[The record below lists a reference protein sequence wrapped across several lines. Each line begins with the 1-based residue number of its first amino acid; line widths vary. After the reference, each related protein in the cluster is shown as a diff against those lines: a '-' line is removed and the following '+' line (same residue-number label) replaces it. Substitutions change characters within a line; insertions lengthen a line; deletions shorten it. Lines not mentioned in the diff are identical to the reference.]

1 MDISGMKPEPAWF
14 PSENELQNSN
24 IAKVIKDLGPGLG
37 FHNYQQLHRFS
48 VEKYPQFWQKMIEI
62 LNIQF
67 DKSYDTIVDLSEGI
81 EKPKWLSG
89 AKLNIIKSCF
99 LAPPEKIAIISQAED
114 GRVTRMSYKTLNELS
129 GRVAIALQRT
139 FKKGDRI
146 AIIMPMTHLAV
157 AIYLG
162 IIKAGCVAVSIA
174 DSFAAEEI
182 EVRLKISDAK
192 AVFTQDNII
201 RGGKTLPLYDRAMT
215 AKPNTMV
222 VLPAKEGEE
231 LNCTLRG
238 EDISWQKFLENT
250 EQNLQNFS
258 SVSCDPKDYI
268 NILFSSGTTGDPKAI
283 PWTQT
288 TPIKCASDA
297 YFHHDIQSND
307 IFCWPSNLGWMM
319 GPWLIFAVLINK
331 ACMALYEGTP
341 NGVGFGQFIQNN
353 GVTILGVV
361 PTIVNTWRSTACME
375 KLDWKSIKLFT
386 STGETSNADDML
398 YLMGLAGMKPVIEY
412 CGGTEIGGA
421 YITGT
426 VVQPSA
432 PAACTTPAMGLDF
445 VLLDENGIIAEVG
458 EVALI
463 PPSIGL
469 STELLNKDHH
479 AAYYEGMPKLPNGI
493 PLRRHGDQIEQFDN
507 GYYRMHG
514 RVDDTMK
521 LGGIKI
527 SSAEIERLLN
537 TLEGVFETAAIA
549 IEPPRGGPNLLIIY
563 LVLADKSKLTLDPDT
578 KKELTSNYKTLMQ
591 QAIKEKINPLF
602 KIHEVVLIDALPRTA
617 SNKVMRR
624 VLRDSGRFLAN
635 MPQ

>member
-1 MDISGMKPEPAWF
+1 MIMDISGIKPEPAWF

-24 IAKVIKDLGPGLG
+24 IAKFIKDHGAEFG
-37 FHNYQQLHRFS
+37 FENYPELHRFS
-48 VEKYPQFWQKMIEI
+48 VICFDEFWQKMVQI

-67 DKSYDTIVDLSEGI
+67 DKPYHSIADLSVGFEN
-81 EKPKWLSG
+81 PKWFPG
-89 AKLNIIKSCF
+89 AKLNIVKSCF
-99 LAPPEKIAIISQAED
+99 RAYPNKTAIISQAED
-114 GRVTRMSYKTLNELS
+114 GLVTRISYQELNEQS
-129 GRVAIALQRT
+129 DRVAIAVQRN

-146 AIIMPMTHLAV
+146 AIIMPMTQLAV

-182 EVRLKISDAK
+182 AVRLKISNTK
-192 AVFTQDNII
+192 AVFTQDVII
-201 RGGKTLPLYDRAMT
+201 RGGKTLPLYERVKVASPKAMI
-215 AKPNTMV
+215 
-222 VLPAKEGEE
+222 VLSAEE
-231 LNCTLRG
+231 LNCKLRK
-238 EDISWQKFLENT
+238 EDISWHKFLENT
-250 EQNLQNFS
+250 KHQSQNFTP
-258 SVSCDPKDYI
+258 VSCDPEDYI

-297 YFHHDIQSND
+297 YFHHNIQPTD

-319 GPWLIFAVLINK
+319 GPWLIFAALINK
-331 ACMALYEGTP
+331 ASMAIYEGTP
-341 NGVGFGQFIQNN
+341 NGVGFGEFIQNS
-353 GVTILGVV
+353 GITLLGVV
-361 PTIVNTWRSTACME
+361 PTIVNTWRITACME
-375 KLDWKSIKLFT
+375 KLDWSKITLFT

-398 YLMGLAGMKPVIEY
+398 YLMNLAGLKPVIEY

-445 VLLDENGIIAEVG
+445 ILLDENGNAAELG

-479 AAYYEGMPKLPNGI
+479 QAYYEGMPTLPNGT
-493 PLRRHGDQIEQFDN
+493 PLRRHGDQIERFAN
-507 GYYRMHG
+507 GFYRMHG

-521 LGGIKI
+521 LSGIKV

-549 IEPPRGGPNLLIIY
+549 IEPPGGGPNLLIIY
-563 LVLADKSKLTLDPDT
+563 LVLIDKSKQSLDSDS
-578 KKELTSNYKTLMQ
+578 KKDLTSKYKTLMQ
-591 QAIKEKINPLF
+591 KEIKEKLNPLF
-602 KIHEVVLIDALPRTA
+602 KIHDVILIDALPRTA

-624 VLRDSGRFLAN
+624 VLRSRVAETSRDRD
-635 MPQ
+635 